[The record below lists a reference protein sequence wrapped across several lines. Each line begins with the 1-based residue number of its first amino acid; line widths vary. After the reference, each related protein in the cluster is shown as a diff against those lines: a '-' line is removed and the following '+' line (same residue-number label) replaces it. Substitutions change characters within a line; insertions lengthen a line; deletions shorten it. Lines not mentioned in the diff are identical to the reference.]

1 MAYLDTT
8 WLLDWQSKFS
18 QNEKRPQE
26 FGVVDAVKAS
36 GQFQDFIDPETIS
49 MMNTMSSAR
58 DAQIP
63 VMKDQ
68 TVTVSTSPSFI
79 IPANLEETDQ
89 YAFAA
94 VNVVSGFR
102 HYPATYGNNA
112 IRSEWA
118 AAEKTKNVLMA
129 MAEAKETAL
138 LSVLDARRTQV
149 LTGTAQISDAA
160 GDYNFN
166 TTTDLLEI
174 KLAAQK
180 ETMFYKLEALMAA
193 NKLKGNGRVIT
204 NPAGLS
210 IQKSEALKYGAA
222 NDKNINALGFLGLD
236 RLHESFAIASSAKFD
251 GYWLRD
257 GAIGVVEN
265 FPYDFAAGTTLADKK
280 WSISPMEMPFVNS
293 RVNVYTNSAATDAT
307 SLVPSDSNAIMTT
320 FEEILF
326 WDRFY
331 VVYRYNSNLGT
342 RANDI
347 VKLQGLTT

>member
-8 WLLDWQSKFS
+8 WLLDWQSKFA

-36 GQFQDFIDPETIS
+36 GQFQNFIDPETIS
-49 MMNTMSSAR
+49 MMNTLSGAR

-68 TVTVSTSPSFI
+68 NVTVTSSPSFV

-89 YAFAA
+89 YAFSV
-94 VNVVSGFR
+94 VNIVSGFR

-112 IRSEWA
+112 IKSEWA
-118 AAEKTKNVLMA
+118 ASEKTKNVLMA
-129 MAEAKETAL
+129 MASAKENAL
-138 LSVLDARRTQV
+138 LTVLDARRTQK
-149 LTGTAQISDAA
+149 LDFTAQVSDVA

-166 TTTDLLEI
+166 STTDLLEI

-180 ETMFYKLEALMAA
+180 ETMFYKLGELMGA
-193 NKLKGNGRVIT
+193 NKLKGEGRVVT

-210 IQKSEALKYGAA
+210 IQKTEALKYGAA
-222 NDKNINALGFLGLD
+222 NDKNINALGFLGMD
-236 RLHESFAIASSAKFD
+236 RLHESYAISTSAKFD

-257 GAIGVVEN
+257 GAVGVVEN
-265 FPYDFAAGTTLADKK
+265 FPYDFNAGTTLADKK
-280 WSISPMEMPFVNS
+280 WAISPTEMPFLKS
-293 RVNVYTNSAATDAT
+293 RVNVFTNHAATDAT
-307 SLVPSDSNAIMTT
+307 SLVPGDSNAIMTT

-331 VVYRYNSNLGT
+331 VIYPYNSDLAN

>member
-8 WLLDWQSKFS
+8 WLVDWQSKFA
-18 QNEKRPQE
+18 QNEKRIQE
-26 FGVVDAVKAS
+26 FGVIDAVKAS
-36 GQFQDFIDPETIS
+36 GQFQNFIDPETLS
-49 MMNTMSSAR
+49 MMSIMSGAR

-68 TVTVSTSPSFI
+68 NVTVSSTPSFI

-89 YAFAA
+89 YAFSAIDI
-94 VNVVSGFR
+94 VSGFR
-102 HYPATYGNNA
+102 HYPSTYGNNA

-138 LSVLDARRTQV
+138 LTYLDARKTQV
-149 LTGTAQISDAA
+149 LTSTTQVSDIA

-166 TTTDLLEI
+166 SSTDILEI

-180 ETMFYKLEALMAA
+180 ETMFNKLATLMAA
-193 NKLKGNGRVIT
+193 NKLQGDGRVVT

-210 IQKSEALKYGAA
+210 IQKTEALKYGAG
-222 NDKNINALGFLGLD
+222 NDKDINALGFLGLD
-236 RLHESFAIASSAKFD
+236 RLHESFSISTSAKFD

-257 GAIGVVEN
+257 GAIGTVSN
-265 FPYDFAAGTTLADKK
+265 FPYNFAAGTTLADKR
-280 WSISPMEMPFVNS
+280 WSISPMEMPFINS
-293 RVNVYTNSAATDAT
+293 RVNVFTNSSATDAT
-307 SLVPSDSNAIMTT
+307 SLVPSDTNAIMTT

-331 VVYRYNSNLGT
+331 VIYPYNSNLGT